1 MIRILRLPRREP
13 LGHRFQREFSGKKKE
28 ARYCHSIVN
37 PCLIQEGENI
47 PILEKLPMDELHIM
61 EGIIN
66 HIFFKGLV
74 IKFGKE
80 NAMKWPKKVNVVS
93 VLYTMRKILKEIVVG
108 PF

>member
-13 LGHRFQREFSGKKKE
+13 LGHRFQREFSGKKKD
-28 ARYCHSIVN
+28 ARYCYSTVN

-47 PILEKLPMDELHIM
+47 SILEKFPMYELHIM
-61 EGIIN
+61 EGIVN

-93 VLYTMRKILKEIVVG
+93 VLYTMRKIFKEIVVG

>member
-1 MIRILRLPRREP
+1 
-13 LGHRFQREFSGKKKE
+13 
-28 ARYCHSIVN
+28 
-37 PCLIQEGENI
+37 
-47 PILEKLPMDELHIM
+47 MDELHIM
-61 EGIIN
+61 EGIVN

-80 NAMKWPKKVNVVS
+80 NAMRWPKKVNVVS

>member
-1 MIRILRLPRREP
+1 MYEI
-13 LGHRFQREFSGKKKE
+13 
-28 ARYCHSIVN
+28 
-37 PCLIQEGENI
+37 
-47 PILEKLPMDELHIM
+47 HIM
-61 EGIIN
+61 EEIVN
-66 HIFFKGLV
+66 HIFFKGVV